1 MTDSVDS
8 EEIMDRLD
16 KGESTWSIA
25 EDLLIEGS
33 MRQPTDLDLKSI
45 GLKAVTVLVFYFSL
59 GVPGVLASI
68 YLFVGDSLA
77 RRTGQR
83 QEKHAWLMVALF
95 WPVLLLLDV
104 IKSSEVDAS

>member
-45 GLKAVTVLVFYFSL
+45 GLKASVVLLLYFSL
-59 GVPGVLASI
+59 GVSGLLGSV

-77 RRTGQR
+77 HRTGQR
-83 QEKHAWLMVALF
+83 QKKHAWLITVLF
-95 WPVLLLLDV
+95 WPIFLLLDV
-104 IKSSEVDAS
+104 VKSNEGDAS

>member
-8 EEIMDRLD
+8 EEIMNRLD
-16 KGESTWSIA
+16 KGESTWSIV

-59 GVPGVLASI
+59 GLPGVLGSV

-83 QEKHAWLMVALF
+83 QEKHAWLITALF
-95 WPVLLLLDV
+95 WPGLLLLDAAQST
-104 IKSSEVDAS
+104 KGDAS

>member
-1 MTDSVDS
+1 MTESFES
-8 EEIMDRLD
+8 EDIMDRMD
-16 KGESTWSIA
+16 KGESTRSIA

-45 GLKAVTVLVFYFSL
+45 GLKASVVLISYFSL
-59 GVPGVLASI
+59 GLPGLLGSI

-83 QEKHAWLMVALF
+83 QVKHAWLMVALF

-104 IKSSEVDAS
+104 ANLDVGDAS

>member
-1 MTDSVDS
+1 MTENVDT
-8 EEIMDRLD
+8 EEIKDRLD
-16 KGESTWSIA
+16 SGESTRSIA

-45 GLKAVTVLVFYFSL
+45 GLKASVVLISYFSL
-59 GVPGVLASI
+59 GVSGLLVST

-83 QEKHAWLMVALF
+83 QEKHAWLMVAFF

-104 IKSSEVDAS
+104 VKSSEVDAS

>member
-1 MTDSVDS
+1 MTDSVESD
-8 EEIMDRLD
+8 EIMDRLD
-16 KGESTWSIA
+16 NGESTRSIA
-25 EDLLIEGS
+25 KDLLVEGS

-45 GLKAVTVLVFYFSL
+45 GLNASVVLLSYFSL
-59 GVPGVLASI
+59 GLPGVLGSI

-95 WPVLLLLDV
+95 WPGLLLLDV
-104 IKSSEVDAS
+104 VKSNEGDAS

>member
-1 MTDSVDS
+1 MTENVDTQ
-8 EEIMDRLD
+8 EIKNRLD
-16 KGESTWSIA
+16 SGESTRSIA

-45 GLKAVTVLVFYFSL
+45 GLKASVVLLSFFSL
-59 GVPGVLASI
+59 GVPGLFGSI

-83 QEKHAWLMVALF
+83 QKKHAWLMVALF
-95 WPVLLLLDV
+95 WPLLLLLDV
-104 IKSSEVDAS
+104 VKSNEGDAS